1 LTPET
6 LDLIAGW
13 ASLVLTLLVFS
24 YVLGDNVLYRLA
36 IHVLVGVAAGYVAIV
51 AVESVL
57 WPWINDTILTV
68 FEDSGDTA
76 THFAMGAVGIVP
88 FLIGVLLLF
97 KASSRLAPI
106 GNLGL
111 AFIIGVGTAVA
122 IVGAAAG
129 TILPLAQ
136 DAGESVGD
144 NTANGIVILVG
155 TICTLV
161 YFQYLAVRRAGKIE
175 QPLPIRFLGSI
186 GHGFIMI
193 AFGALYAG
201 AIVTSLTIFSDVV
214 DTQLRFIL
222 ERVGG

>member
-1 LTPET
+1 LTPEN

>member
-1 LTPET
+1 
-6 LDLIAGW
+6 
-13 ASLVLTLLVFS
+13 
-24 YVLGDNVLYRLA
+24 
-36 IHVLVGVAAGYVAIV
+36 
-51 AVESVL
+51 
-57 WPWINDTILTV
+57 
-68 FEDSGDTA
+68 
-76 THFAMGAVGIVP
+76 MGAVGIVP

>member
-1 LTPET
+1 LTPEN

-36 IHVLVGVAAGYVAIV
+36 VHVLVGVAAGYVAIV

-68 FEDSGDTA
+68 FEDSDDTA
-76 THFAMGAVGIVP
+76 TRFAMGAVGIVP

-161 YFQYLAVRRAGKIE
+161 HFQYLAVRRAGKIE

-186 GHGFIMI
+186 GHGFIMV

>member
-1 LTPET
+1 LTPEN

-76 THFAMGAVGIVP
+76 TRFAMGAVGIVP